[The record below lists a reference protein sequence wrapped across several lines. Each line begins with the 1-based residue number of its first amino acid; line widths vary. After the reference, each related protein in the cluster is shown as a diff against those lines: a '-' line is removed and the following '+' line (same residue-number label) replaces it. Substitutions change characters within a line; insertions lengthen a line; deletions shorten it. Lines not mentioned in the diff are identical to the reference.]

1 MTTNG
6 KGVTKER
13 LFAFVKETTA
23 LGKECGIVEKE
34 GRQDQGQ
41 HRQHLSATRQVSAG
55 PVQQRRREADGWRV
69 CGSWHDAGRPAG
81 RVCRPVSVP
90 WRLRQD
96 GRQPGETPGPPAQNT
111 EKTENK
117 SPATRS
123 RGLFLENRTEPK
135 HYRRP

>member
-69 CGSWHDAGRPAG
+69 CGSWHTTRAAL
-81 RVCRPVSVP
+81 RVCLPSC
-90 WRLRQD
+90 LRSLATTP
-96 GRQPGETPGPPAQNT
+96 GRQTAGETPDPST
-111 EKTENK
+111 EH
-117 SPATRS
+117 R
-123 RGLFLENRTEPK
+123 ENREQKPRDTLAGFVS
-135 HYRRP
+135 